1 MTELPQA
8 GKLAA
13 RQLSSPDQPRSLA
26 FIRLA
31 EPLFGLHR
39 ELQTLQDLKLLR
51 QQLCRLLPQLAS
63 DHLSSHPAHGDRSL
77 ARPVLIDRVYG
88 ESLLLIYHVCR
99 RGRYRAALR
108 ERAGCPPNIHH
119 RHRSGTRGSHTFAAP
134 LTMER
139 PGLFQ
144 DPCALLFQ
152 CSDSQ
157 FIQIAISKFFDG
169 EGPDPV
175 EEARAALHSSPPAR
189 PARQTQNL
197 MAEDLARHPSLASRN
212 VEPAPRI
219 VTQPED
225 QPPYRPSFLVTLLF
239 TPFNLLYRL
248 LYSSFRFF
256 GTLFPFLPRLLNFG
270 TNTALRGVSRNAS
283 GRRPLGPKD
292 TAARYIREFEE
303 EYGSH
308 LLPFLENGYNMALE
322 KAHRELKFLLVVLL
336 SPEHDDTN
344 SWVRDTLLS
353 REVTDFINDS
363 RNELLL
369 WGGNVQDSEAY
380 QVANSLRCTKFPF
393 ASVIVHTPNVSST
406 AMSVITRI
414 AGNTSPSEFVNKLRT
429 AIAQN
434 KEPLDRVRA
443 TRAEQQAART
453 LREEQDSAY
462 QRSLAQDRERARQ
475 RREAEA
481 ARQRAE
487 QAAAEKKAAEEKR
500 AQDLQQW
507 KQWRAQSLRSE
518 PGPDVKDAVRVSILL
533 PSGERVIRRFAA
545 DASIEELYAF
555 VECYEVLQAA
565 GESGGVSNVQEPEG
579 FEHKYGFRL
588 VSPMPRAV
596 YEVEAGGTVRERI
609 GRGGNI
615 LVEPIDDEDEESEE
629 EEGQSI

>member
-1 MTELPQA
+1 MPADEIDIA
-8 GKLAA
+8 
-13 RQLSSPDQPRSLA
+13 QLSESEQA
-26 FIRLA
+26 A
-31 EPLFGLHR
+31 
-39 ELQTLQDLKLLR
+39 LQTYTTITGQEPAAAIPLLR
-51 QQLCRLLPQLAS
+51 
-63 DHLSSHPAHGDRSL
+63 RSQWN
-77 ARPVLIDRVYG
+77 V
-88 ESLLLIYHVCR
+88 
-99 RGRYRAALR
+99 
-108 ERAGCPPNIHH
+108 
-119 RHRSGTRGSHTFAAP
+119 
-134 LTMER
+134 
-139 PGLFQ
+139 
-144 DPCALLFQ
+144 
-152 CSDSQ
+152 
-157 FIQIAISKFFDG
+157 QIAVSKFFDG

-175 EEARAALHSSPPAR
+175 EEARAALHNPPPPR
-189 PARQTQNL
+189 PIRQTQNL
-197 MAEDLARHPSLASRN
+197 MRDDLTRPSSLASRG

-248 LYSSFRFF
+248 LYSSFRLF
-256 GTLFPFLPRLLNFG
+256 GTLFPFLPRFLSFG
-270 TNTALRGVSRNAS
+270 TNTALQGVSRNAS

-292 TAARYIREFEE
+292 TAARFIREFEE
-303 EYGSH
+303 EYGPHS
-308 LLPFLENGYNMALE
+308 LPFLENGYNMALE

-336 SPEHDDTN
+336 SPEHDDT
-344 SWVRDTLLS
+344 SPWVRDTLLS
-353 REVTDFINDS
+353 REVSDFINDS
-363 RNELLL
+363 QNDLLL

-393 ASVIVHTPNVSST
+393 ASVIAHTPNVSST

-414 AGNTSPSEFVNKLRT
+414 AGNTSPSEFVSKLRT

-443 TRAEQQAART
+443 RRAEQQAART

-487 QAAAEKKAAEEKR
+487 QAAAERKAAAEKR
-500 AQDLQQW
+500 AKDLQQW
-507 KQWRAQSLRSE
+507 KRWRAQFLQNE

-545 DASIEELYAF
+545 DSSIEELYAF
-555 VECYEVLQAA
+555 VECYDVLQEA
-565 GESGGVSNVQEPEG
+565 GESGAVSGVEKPEG

-596 YEVEAGGTVRERI
+596 YEVEAGGSVRERI
-609 GRGGNI
+609 GRGGNL
-615 LVEPIDDEDEESEE
+615 LVEPIDDDDEDENEQEA
-629 EEGQSI
+629 QS